1 VELFEREEAL
11 AELAGLREAAFAGRG
26 SAALVSGPVAVGKS
40 ALLDTFIGQAA
51 QAGGLPLT
59 AIASDAERALQL
71 GVLAQFVLGAQMPAE
86 ERDRISELI
95 AEGSQTM
102 QSARTTEPP
111 GGAQSAGSLLSP
123 ADARVADRICTRL
136 VDLSAQTPLAIVVDD
151 VQHADASS
159 LICLSYLVRRVRD
172 ARIIVVFGHSD
183 QSTSPNPEFRIGV
196 LRQPHSHALSL
207 RPLSYRGVVAM
218 LTGRL
223 GESRA
228 LPLAAE
234 CYRASGG
241 NPLLVGGLLDDQRT
255 DRPDEADWDDGPGE
269 LTVRDGYAKA
279 VLACLRRGGAEML
292 AAAQGIAV
300 LDGHAGLDRLL
311 QVDAESA
318 VHTLFELE
326 ACGLIESG
334 RFRHA
339 AARSAVLADLDGPTR
354 AGLHLRAAE
363 LGYEDGRPATLI
375 AEHLRA
381 ARRASAAWSV
391 PVLEEAS
398 RQALAEGRVG
408 AAIDY
413 LKLACD
419 SCADEPRLARLKTT
433 LVRAEWRI
441 NPGIPAQHLAGLVE
455 AMHAGHLT
463 GSDALVLA
471 RALLLH
477 GRTADATD
485 VLTQLAESQTM
496 SDPETL
502 AELRATRP
510 WLRASFAPLLEFMP
524 EDDAA
529 AGERPAASTTELR
542 RRLDAASALDSVL
555 SKGPSEQVVEEAERI
570 LRGTRL
576 EGMGMDTVESALLA
590 LTYAEYPHRAAP
602 WCDELMKE
610 AGTREAPGR
619 QARLSAIR
627 SEISVRQG
635 DLPGA
640 EQFARK
646 SLEMIPVS
654 GWGVTVGS
662 CLGSL
667 VTALAAMG
675 RHDEAADT
683 LNQPVPEAML
693 DSRFGLH
700 YLRGRGRYNLAI
712 GDYDGAMAD
721 FRYCGEQMGR
731 WELDVPGLIAWRND
745 LAEVLLQLNELEAA
759 RWLLEEQLAKCDR
772 RVSPRTHGTA
782 LRLLAATYEL
792 RQRPM
797 LLRQAADVLQ
807 GSSDRYALA
816 MALYDLTTAY
826 HQLGEPRRAQ
836 VIGRQAWSIAK
847 ECHADPLARLLA
859 SDAGQQ
865 EAEQAAPAAP
875 PTAVLS
881 DAEQRVANLVIMG
894 HTNREIAKR
903 LYITMS
909 TVEQHLT
916 RAYRKLN
923 VTCRADLALALSAR
937 AEQAASA
944 AQSITGPTGA
954 PMTPTGS
961 R

>member
-1 VELFEREEAL
+1 MELFEREEAL
-11 AELAGLREAAFAGRG
+11 AELAALREAAFAGRG

-51 QAGGLPLT
+51 QAGALPLT

-86 ERDRISELI
+86 DRDRISDLI
-95 AEGSQTM
+95 AEG
-102 QSARTTEPP
+102 ARTMEPA
-111 GGAQSAGSLLSP
+111 GGAPAAGGLLSP

-151 VQHADASS
+151 VQHTDSAS

-183 QSTSPNPEFRIGV
+183 QTAGPNPEFRIGV
-196 LRQPHSHALSL
+196 LRQPHSHALTL
-207 RPLSYRGVVAM
+207 RTLTYRGVTAM
-218 LTGRL
+218 MTARL
-223 GESRA
+223 GEPRA
-228 LPLAAE
+228 LPLSAE
-234 CYRASGG
+234 CYQASGG
-241 NPLLVGGLLDDQRT
+241 NPLLVGGLLDDERAA
-255 DRPDEADWDDGPGE
+255 RPDEADWDDGPGE
-269 LTVRDGYAKA
+269 LAVRDGYERA

-292 AAAQGIAV
+292 AAAQAIAV
-300 LDGHAGLDRLL
+300 LDGHGALDRLL
-311 QVDAESA
+311 GVDAESA
-318 VHTLFELE
+318 ARTLFELE
-326 ACGLIESG
+326 SAGLLDSG
-334 RFRHA
+334 RFRHP

-354 AGLHLRAAE
+354 AALHLRAAE
-363 LGYEDGRPATLI
+363 LGYEDGRPATII

-381 ARRASAAWSV
+381 ARRASATWAV
-391 PVLEEAS
+391 PVLEDAS
-398 RQALAEGRVG
+398 RQALADGRVG
-408 AAIDY
+408 AAIEY

-419 SCADEPRLARLKTT
+419 SCADDTRLAKLKTT
-433 LVRAEWRI
+433 LVRAEWRM
-441 NPGIPAQHLAGLVE
+441 NPGTPAQHLAGLVD
-455 AMHAGHLT
+455 AMRAGHLS

-471 RALLLH
+471 KALLWH

-485 VLTQLAESQTM
+485 VLTLLADSQSM
-496 SDPETL
+496 SDPETM
-502 AELRATRP
+502 AELRAVRP
-510 WLRASFAPLLEFMP
+510 WLRTSFAPLLEFMP
-524 EDDAA
+524 QDG
-529 AGERPAASTTELR
+529 AGSGDRPAASSTELR

-555 SKGPSEQVVEEAERI
+555 SKGPSEQIIEEAERI

-602 WCDELMKE
+602 WCDELIKE

-640 EQFARK
+640 EQFARQ
-646 SLEMIPVS
+646 SLEMIPAS
-654 GWGVTVGS
+654 GWGVAVGG

-667 VTALAAMG
+667 VTALSAMG
-675 RHDEAADT
+675 RHDEAAET

-712 GDYDGAMAD
+712 GDFDGAMAD
-721 FRYCGEQMGR
+721 FKYCGEQMGR

-745 LAEVLLQLNELEAA
+745 LAEVLLQMNELEGA

-816 MALYDLTTAY
+816 TALYDLTTAY

-859 SDAGQQ
+859 ADAGQQ
-865 EAEQAAPAAP
+865 ESEPAVPSAS

-923 VTCRADLALALSAR
+923 VSCRADLALALSAR
-937 AEQAASA
+937 AEQAA
-944 AQSITGPTGA
+944 GA
-954 PMTPTGS
+954 GQPGMPVGM